1 MTGTDGGV
9 GAATSTATAS
19 GSGAGIDA
27 AAVAALGAQT
37 IDWRF
42 KGLPASWWGTTPDEV
57 LAHRPDLLGAGAVGP
72 LVTLDASALEDNL
85 QTMAAWCRERG
96 VDLAPHG
103 KTHMAP
109 QLFARQLQ
117 AGAWGITAANV
128 SQVRVY
134 RAFGVA
140 NVLLANQLVDPA
152 GLAWVGAELDRDP
165 GFTFSA
171 WVDSERGVALMD
183 AALAAAG
190 VRRPVDVLV
199 ELGEHGGRTGC
210 RDDETVRRVAGAVRE
225 SPRLRLSGV
234 AGYEGALAHDTSAE
248 GLARVETFLR
258 RMRACTLAL
267 GEDGAFEGDEVVV
280 TAGGSAF
287 FDQVV
292 DVLAQPWPREA
303 GVRVVL
309 RSGAYLTH
317 DDGFYQGVSPFTRDG
332 TRGLRSALRLW
343 AQVTSRPEPGLA
355 LLTAGKRDASFD
367 EGLPVPQLVWDHGTA
382 PKPLT
387 SSAVTAMNDQH
398 TFVALGPDEADR
410 CEVGSWMQLGLSH
423 PCTVFDKWQLVP
435 VLDGDGA
442 VVDLVRTF
450 F

>member
-1 MTGTDGGV
+1 MAEIDTGHRT
-9 GAATSTATAS
+9 
-19 GSGAGIDA
+19 GIDT
-27 AAVAALGAQT
+27 AAVAALRTQT

-42 KGLPASWWGTTPDEV
+42 KGLPASWWGRTAGEV
-57 LAHRPDLLGAGAVGP
+57 LERGPHLLGDGAVGP
-72 LVTLDASALEDNL
+72 LVTLDAPALEDNL

-117 AGAWGITAANV
+117 AGAWGITAANI

-171 WVDSERGVALMD
+171 WVDSVRGVALMD
-183 AALAAAG
+183 AALSAAG
-190 VRRPVDVLV
+190 VRRPVDVLLEV
-199 ELGEHGGRTGC
+199 GEHGGRTGC
-210 RDDETVRRVAGAVRE
+210 RDDETVQRVAGAVRE
-225 SPRLRLSGV
+225 SPRLRLCGV
-234 AGYEGALAHDTSAE
+234 AGYEGALAHDTSSE
-248 GLARVETFLR
+248 GLSRVDAYLR
-258 RMRACTLAL
+258 RMRACTIRLA
-267 GEDGAFEGDEVVV
+267 EDGAFETDDVVV

-287 FDQVV
+287 FDQVT
-292 DVLAQPWPREA
+292 DVLTQPWPRELPA
-303 GVRVVL
+303 RVVL

-317 DDGFYQGVSPFTRDG
+317 DDGFYQGISPLTRDG
-332 TRGLRSALRLW
+332 TPGLRSALRLW

-367 EGLPVPQLVWDHGTA
+367 EGLPVPQLVWEGRDA
-382 PKPLT
+382 ARPLT
-387 SSAVTAMNDQH
+387 SSSVTAMNDQH
-398 TFVALGPDEADR
+398 TFVALGPDEADL
-410 CEVGSWMQLGLSH
+410 CDVGSWMQLGLSH

-435 VLDGDGA
+435 VVDGDGA

>member
-1 MTGTDGGV
+1 M
-9 GAATSTATAS
+9 
-19 GSGAGIDA
+19 AGIDT
-27 AAVAALGAQT
+27 AAVTALGAQR

-42 KGLPASWWGTTPDEV
+42 KGLPSSWWGMTPDDVVE
-57 LAHRPDLLGAGAVGP
+57 RGPGLLGDGAVGP

-85 QTMAAWCRERG
+85 QTMAAWCRARG
-96 VDLAPHG
+96 ADLAPHG

-117 AGAWGITAANV
+117 AGACGITAANI

-165 GFTFSA
+165 EFTFSA

-183 AALAAAG
+183 AALATSG
-190 VRRPVDVLV
+190 VRRRVDVLLEV
-199 ELGEHGGRTGC
+199 GERGGRTGC
-210 RDDETVRRVAGAVRE
+210 RDDETVHRVASAVRD

-234 AGYEGALAHDTSAE
+234 AGYEGALAHDTSSE
-248 GLARVETFLR
+248 GHARVEAYLH
-258 RMRACTLAL
+258 RMRACTLRLA
-267 GEDGAFEGDEVVV
+267 EDGAFESDDVVV

-292 DVLAQPWPREA
+292 DVLAQPWSRDLPA
-303 GVRVVL
+303 RVVL

-317 DDGFYQGVSPFTRDG
+317 DDGFYQGISPLTRNG
-332 TRGLRSALRLW
+332 TPGLRSALRLW
-343 AQVTSRPEPGLA
+343 AQVTSRPEPHLA

-367 EGLPVPQLVWDHGTA
+367 EGLPVPQLVWEHGA
-382 PKPLT
+382 PAKQLAD
-387 SSAVTAMNDQH
+387 SAVSAMNDQH
-398 TFVALGPDEADR
+398 TFVSLGPAEADL
-410 CEVGSWMQLGLSH
+410 CGVGSWMQLGLSH

-435 VLDGDGA
+435 VVDADGV

>member
-1 MTGTDGGV
+1 M
-9 GAATSTATAS
+9 
-19 GSGAGIDA
+19 AGIDT
-27 AAVAALGAQT
+27 AAVAALGTQR

-42 KGLPASWWGTTPDEV
+42 KGLPASWWGSTVDDVRER
-57 LAHRPDLLGAGAVGP
+57 RPHLLGDGAVGP
-72 LVTLDASALEDNL
+72 LVALDAAALEDNL
-85 QTMAAWCRERG
+85 QTMARWCRERG

-109 QLFARQLQ
+109 QLFARQLE
-117 AGAWGITAANV
+117 AGACGITAANA

-140 NVLLANQLVDPA
+140 DVVLANQLVDPA

-190 VRRPVDVLV
+190 VRRRMDVLV
-199 ELGEHGGRTGC
+199 EVGERGGRTGC
-210 RDDETVRRVAGAVRE
+210 RDDETVRRVATAVRD
-225 SPRLRLSGV
+225 SGQLRLAGV
-234 AGYEGALAHDTSAE
+234 AGYEGALAHDTSRE
-248 GLARVETFLR
+248 GLARVEAYLR
-258 RMRACTLAL
+258 RIRACTLGLA
-267 GEDGAFEGDEVVV
+267 EDGAFESDDVVV
-280 TAGGSAF
+280 TCGGSAF

-292 DVLAQPWPREA
+292 DILAEPWPSDVPA
-303 GVRVVL
+303 RVVL

-317 DDGFYQGVSPFTRDG
+317 DDGFYQGISPLTRDG
-332 TRGLRSALRLW
+332 SHRLRSALRLW

-367 EGLPVPQLVWDHGTA
+367 EGLPVPQLVWEQGA
-382 PKPLT
+382 AAKPLV
-387 SSAVTAMNDQH
+387 SSTVTAMNDQH
-398 TFVALGPDEADR
+398 AFVSLGRDEEDL
-410 CEVGSWMQLGLSH
+410 CDVGSWMQLGLSH

-435 VLDGDGA
+435 VVDGDGA
-442 VVDLVRTF
+442 VVDLIRTF